1 MTLLGRDYGTGQPVK
16 HAGEWSDASFVFFN
30 PNTPFDAKE
39 LRAAKKVARA
49 NGTAVVRA
57 MVGSMLLE
65 GPSEVMGRV
74 AASLAGW
81 RYEPES
87 HYPMPE
93 RPSARG
99 K

>member
-1 MTLLGRDYGTGQPVK
+1 MTR
-16 HAGEWSDASFVFFN
+16 FVFFN
-30 PNTPFDAKE
+30 PKTPFDAKE
-39 LRAAKKVARA
+39 LGAAKKVARA
-49 NGTAVVRA
+49 NGAMVVRA

-65 GPSEVMGRV
+65 GSQEVMERV
-74 AASLAGW
+74 AVSLAGW

-93 RPSARG
+93 RPSSRG